1 MLWVCHMGCHVK
13 PIHMQLPAS
22 RPSRK
27 RMHAASCLCIQCK
40 HVSSTQC
47 FTKLILQSSTQCFT
61 TVTPSL
67 HRHAGPPIYTH
78 AAFSLYADRKENITE
93 PQTNQQCCD
102 LPKSKHEPFQLP
114 LISTK
119 FFKELLPFAKQQ
131 SHGSLFFKQACQAS
145 KAQ

>member
-1 MLWVCHMGCHVK
+1 
-13 PIHMQLPAS
+13 
-22 RPSRK
+22 
-27 RMHAASCLCIQCK
+27 
-40 HVSSTQC
+40 
-47 FTKLILQSSTQCFT
+47 LQSSTQCFT

-102 LPKSKHEPFQLP
+102 LPKFKHEPFQLP
-114 LISTK
+114 LISAK

-131 SHGSLFFKQACQAS
+131 SNGFLFFKQACQAP